1 MSKRSIKNKNRVEG
15 CIVEAYLSREG
26 SRFYSYYFDDQ
37 VSCLRNRPNR
47 HADTEIDPAIQPI
60 SIFNQPSEG
69 SKKRTLCKLTELE
82 KKSAAL
88 HVLLNF
94 PEIQP
99 FLNYFVSQHGHDQVY
114 PYFTTWYTHWVYNSE
129 NAATFDQ
136 FFKNISWGSITVHSM
151 SQYNVNGFKFTT
163 EKYSKNRKTNNSGV
177 WVKGGDENHEN
188 LIILASYRRF

>member
-99 FLNYFVSQHGHDQVY
+99 FL
-114 PYFTTWYTHWVYNSE
+114 
-129 NAATFDQ
+129 
-136 FFKNISWGSITVHSM
+136 K
-151 SQYNVNGFKFTT
+151 
-163 EKYSKNRKTNNSGV
+163 
-177 WVKGGDENHEN
+177 
-188 LIILASYRRF
+188 